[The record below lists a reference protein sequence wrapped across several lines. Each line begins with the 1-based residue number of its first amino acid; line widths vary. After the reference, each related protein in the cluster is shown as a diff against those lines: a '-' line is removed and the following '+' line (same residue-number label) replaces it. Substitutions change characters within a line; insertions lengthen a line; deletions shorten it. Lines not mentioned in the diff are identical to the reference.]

1 MLALIPI
8 EIGPLATSQ
17 AAISVEQKKIQQIT
31 FSTQQKLEELPRS
44 NTSDIKLTIKLRRQT
59 QFYLD

>member
-17 AAISVEQKKIQQIT
+17 AAISVEQKKKFNNIEKGNHS
-31 FSTQQKLEELPRS
+31 STNNLQHATE
-44 NTSDIKLTIKLRRQT
+44 TRRIAKVE
-59 QFYLD
+59 Y